1 MPQETI
7 YLDDARIG
15 RFRPKARK
23 LHQRFLELVADAPSS
38 RNVWNFLISGSESLP
53 SNNTP
58 LKRGLR
64 AWQGVNRFH
73 EVIANSISDADV
85 APRDIYFA
93 GRSRSLMSL
102 GAKMLSRRCSRVLS
116 VDMNWPVYQHELSEI
131 AKQVDCNLAVAK
143 IQNHIIAERW
153 DVDDLV
159 ECLSQ
164 SYERNKCDGLFLP
177 AVDSM
182 GIRLPIIEIVERLRS
197 KQEVRF
203 VLVDAAQ
210 ALGHTDLS
218 EIAGVADFIVAG
230 THKWVGSYIPL
241 GVGIAS
247 NSSSQQWIANF
258 LRAAIGINGA
268 GDSLSHMLHSVDNRC
283 DSRFPETVNL
293 GGLIAGFGAWTST
306 PSPRN
311 ALAMRIANAD
321 RVASIAEFNG
331 WEPIRPDETMRSG
344 SLILQSSCRQTRNRC
359 SDDIR
364 NSFADTGIIL
374 STYANGIVRMAM
386 PETLIP
392 TEQVLQI
399 QDALFNV
406 DNSLRIAC

>member
-15 RFRPKARK
+15 RFRPQARK

-38 RNVWNFLISGSESLP
+38 RDVWNFLLHGSESLSSDNFP
-53 SNNTP
+53 HN
-58 LKRGLR
+58 RGLR
-64 AWQGVNRFH
+64 AWQGVDHFR
-73 EVIANSISDADV
+73 EVIAKSISDADV

-131 AKQVDCNLAVAK
+131 AKQVDCNLSVAK

-164 SYERNKCDGLFLP
+164 SYERSKCDGLFLP

-182 GIRLPIIEIVERLRS
+182 GIRLPITEIVERLRS

-210 ALGHTDLS
+210 AIGHTDLS

-241 GVGIAS
+241 GVGIAL
-247 NSSSQQWIANF
+247 NPSSQQWIANF
-258 LRAAIGINGA
+258 LKAAIGINGA

-321 RVASIAEFNG
+321 RIAAIAEFNG
-331 WEPIRPDETMRSG
+331 WDPIRPDEAMRSG
-344 SLILQSSCRQTRNRC
+344 SLVLQSKCHQTRNRC
-359 SDDIR
+359 FGDVR
-364 NSFADTGIIL
+364 NSFADSGIIL
-374 STYANGIVRMAM
+374 STYATGIIRMAM

-392 TEQVLQI
+392 TEQVLRI
-399 QDALFNV
+399 QDALFDAN
-406 DNSLRIAC
+406 NSRRIAC